1 MEGRG
6 GEVRGGQ
13 GRREGRGVEEG
24 GEGCSGGKVE
34 RSRLY
39 FTTTRQTT
47 SLSLDDL
54 ANLVNIFI
62 SNKRGLLH
70 LNASALLKWTASD

>member
-1 MEGRG
+1 MGGEGRE
-6 GEVRGGQ
+6 GERGG
-13 GRREGRGVEEG
+13 GRG

-39 FTTTRQTT
+39 FTTTRPTT
-47 SLSLDDL
+47 SLSLGDL